1 MKLTTILSLSCIG
14 AIVWNLSI
22 LCGRRSNTKTNHIS
36 IDSQLLQRSRV
47 DTSTTYKES
56 NSNMTEWKIFLDLQ
70 CPYSKVFWKQL
81 PSIQEKFG
89 NKYTFTRHITSL
101 VFHPQAFDA
110 QCAVTLV
117 GNIRGLDIRRQ
128 YEDTL
133 FEHQEL
139 YMNAALGDARKTEI
153 IEVFANIAEKVDGLF
168 NEEFTRDVFVEKIHD
183 WNMAVKPAYN
193 EHKIALGYKVY
204 GTPKHVINERLL
216 EDTES
221 SWGVD
226 EWVKKL
232 EKEGL

>member
-1 MKLTTILSLSCIG
+1 
-14 AIVWNLSI
+14 
-22 LCGRRSNTKTNHIS
+22 
-36 IDSQLLQRSRV
+36 
-47 DTSTTYKES
+47 
-56 NSNMTEWKIFLDLQ
+56 MTEWKIFLDLQ

-128 YEDTL
+128 YEDML

-139 YMNAALGDARKTEI
+139 YMNAALGDAKKSEI
-153 IEVFANIAEKVDGLF
+153 IAVFANIAEKVDGLF
-168 NEEFTRDVFVEKIHD
+168 NTEFTRDVFVEKIHD

-204 GTPKHVINERLL
+204 GTPMHVINERLL